1 MVGALINYDKS
12 QFNLPSNIKFAIK
25 NSVIKKAL
33 KKQGIKFYLEK
44 EQKEKT
50 KEALSNLG
58 KESSVLISC
67 W

>member
-1 MVGALINYDKS
+1 MIGALINYDKS
-12 QFNLPSNIKFAIK
+12 QFNLPSNIKFAVK

-33 KKQGIKFYLEK
+33 KKQDIKFYLEK
-44 EQKEKT
+44 KQKEKT
-50 KEALSNLG
+50 KEALNNLG